1 MDIILEFESKLKI
14 VWWEKVYSAR
24 ELMKIF
30 WYDKWE
36 RFLWAINRAKNEL
49 IDDKKRDENF
59 LVVVDKETGWR
70 PKEDVLLTLWACY
83 LVLKKCDSRK
93 ENVKIL
99 LAYLDEILQEKKQK
113 NKTNKLSYE
122 KILALLLWV
131 FVIFSLWYYFKNY
144 ISFLNFSKEDKFD
157 FYNELEVKNQI
168 KIQEEKIKSMEE
180 KINFDANVDLENTEI
195 SVKSKEENFLD
206 KINVYI
212 WKWAQ
217 DIFQINQDINF
228 RNNFTKSLTWVNLI
242 ESFFVLWNNW
252 FYRDSCSLLSKKD
265 CLSSTKWDLKIF
277 SNYWEKTK
285 TGYEILDLYQVY
297 WDFNQDK
304 NVYCVKYKYK
314 LRYDTSWKDIIETF
328 NFTTNNINWF
338 EEITSRFCEKIEKW
352 WKNLKCPFKL
362 DNYYC
367 N

>member
-1 MDIILEFESKLKI
+1 MDIILEFESKMKN

-36 RFLWAINRAKNEL
+36 RFLWAINRAKEEL
-49 IDDKKRDENF
+49 KDEEKKNKNFFYIVDKK
-59 LVVVDKETGWR
+59 TWWR
-70 PKEDVLLTLWACY
+70 PKEDFLLTLWACY
-83 LVLKKCDSRK
+83 LVLKNCDKRK

-99 LAYLDEILQEKKQK
+99 LAYLDDILQEKKSK
-113 NKTNKLSYE
+113 IKTNKLSYE
-122 KILALLLWV
+122 KIVWV
-131 FVIFSLWYYFKNY
+131 FIWIFIIFSLGFYFKNY
-144 ISFLNFSKEDKFD
+144 VSFLSFSPQEKFNFYD
-157 FYNELEVKNQI
+157 ELEVKKQI
-168 KIQEEKIKSMEE
+168 ELQEKNLKKYDEVIEEKIVQEE
-180 KINFDANVDLENTEI
+180 QKQT
-195 SVKSKEENFLD
+195 FLD
-206 KINVYI
+206 LLNVYI
-212 WKWAQ
+212 WKWSE
-217 DIFQINQDINF
+217 DIFEINRDLNF
-228 RNNFTKSLTWVNLI
+228 RNNFTKNLTWTNLI

-265 CLSSTKWDLKIF
+265 CLSSSKSNLKIF
-277 SNYWEKTK
+277 SNYWEKTEN
-285 TGYEILDLYQVY
+285 GYEILDLYRVL
-297 WDFNQDK
+297 WDFPENK

-314 LRYDTSWKDIIETF
+314 LRYDTSWKDITETF
-328 NFTTNNINWF
+328 NFTTNEINWF